1 MSVLQEIKGLMKEL
15 YFPGGGPVSMQNF
28 RSTVHMV
35 YLFDISMACIVRTDN
50 HHISRSKRV
59 NKEIICLCTRSDENP
74 FTCKISRSLELWL
87 VKFVFSKENEE
98 SVKIMRKSA
107 YMQNFK
113 FIGAMVSEICVF
125 KRRRRR
131 ICENHV
137 YLYFVLCVI
146 FSYKFLH
153 AVTF

>member
-15 YFPGGGPVSMQNF
+15 YFPGGSPVSMQNF

-35 YLFDISMACIVRTDN
+35 HLFDISMACIVRTDN

-59 NKEIICLCTRSDENP
+59 NKEIICLCTRSDENL

-87 VKFVFSKENEE
+87 VRFVFSKENEE

-107 YMQNFK
+107 YMQNSSSLELWLVRF
-113 FIGAMVSEICVF
+113 VF
-125 KRRRRR
+125 SKEEEEESVK
-131 ICENHV
+131 IMFTCS
-137 YLYFVLCVI
+137 LYFVL